1 MTKLKSSNSLCFK
14 KTNQEKVKM
23 FKTFKEWTNYK
34 YHLGFR
40 KLLLSKQKLTDCTWY
55 DSVMN
60 EWNCFPE
67 VKTHRKTIINC

>member
-1 MTKLKSSNSLCFK
+1 MFKAQQVMTTYDKIKVIKRVVFK

-40 KLLLSKQKLTDCTWY
+40 KLLLSKQKLTDCT
-55 DSVMN
+55 
-60 EWNCFPE
+60 
-67 VKTHRKTIINC
+67 